1 MTTSTHPND
10 IRSALE
16 SSTRAVM
23 DRADRLFD
31 TARPEA
37 VFAEPVTADG
47 RTVIGAAEVMVGAGF
62 GSGGGFG
69 PAAEQK
75 DDKEP
80 AVSVEGGGIGAGV
93 GGFAQSRPVAV
104 VIIDNNGVRVE
115 PVVDATKLGIAALTV
130 LGSMLF
136 FMARLIRGARRG

>member
-1 MTTSTHPND
+1 MTASNNPND

-16 SSTRAVM
+16 SSTKAIM

-37 VFAEPVTADG
+37 VFGEPVTADG
-47 RTVIGAAEVMVGAGF
+47 RTVIGAAEVFVGAGF

-69 PAAEQK
+69 PATEQK

-80 AVSVEGGGIGAGV
+80 VVSVEGGGIGAGV

-104 VIIDNNGVRVE
+104 VIIDSNGVRVE
-115 PVVDATKLGIAALTV
+115 PVVDVTKLGIAALTV

-136 FMARLIRGARRG
+136 FMGRMMRGARRG